1 MITNNVSNQ
10 YRIGLKSLMDLYPS
24 RVRDKILADA
34 KLKKFDE
41 HNKKALADV
50 AREITDFEGKNS
62 SEYFTF
68 FLPLML
74 YHSIKRPQ
82 TSTTSASKTSS

>member
-1 MITNNVSNQ
+1 MVANNVSNQ

-50 AREITDFEGKNS
+50 AREIADFDVKNPS
-62 SEYFTF
+62 KFSISQH
-68 FLPLML
+68 LNML
-74 YHSIKRPQ
+74 YHSRLIPQ
-82 TSTTSASKTSS
+82 ISTTSTSRTNL